1 MATSQLQPANFSTHA
16 FRTWIAKAIVPSSLV
31 LLALPAIAAPLTN
44 GRYSFDRAP
53 QLVRV
58 NSNAAQTNGRNHTY
72 ELVITVPQDAGAPL
86 QAITISQ
93 PQTTTPVTFQPSATR
108 VVAGNSGQEIPLVN
122 VGGTPANPGEL
133 TLVLHHAV
141 QPGET
146 VTIQLTGDRNPSSSG
161 IYLLG
166 VTAYPA
172 GDNSPGL
179 FLGYGR
185 VTVYAPAGG

>member
-1 MATSQLQPANFSTHA
+1 MATAQLQPANFSA
-16 FRTWIAKAIVPSSLV
+16 RAIRTWIAKAILPSSLV
-31 LLALPAIAAPLTN
+31 VLAMPAIAAPLTN
-44 GRYSFDRAP
+44 GRFSFDRAP
-53 QLVRV
+53 QLVQV

-86 QAITISQ
+86 QAIRISQ
-93 PQTTTPVTFQPSATR
+93 PQTATPVTFQPSATR
-108 VVAGNSGQEIPLVN
+108 VVAGNPGQDIPLVN
-122 VGGTPANPGEL
+122 VGGAQPNPGEL

-146 VTIQLTGDRNPSSSG
+146 VRIQLTGDRNPSSSG

-166 VTAYPA
+166 VTAYPT
-172 GDNSPGL
+172 GENSPGL

-185 VTVYAPAGG
+185 VTVYAPTGG